1 MKNQGQFTREADA
14 GPHGLVLLY
23 PPDANDR
30 AEASAWMKR
39 AQPLGFEVSPEEA
52 HLQGRNATVCDEPVE
67 AAAKTYAENHFELRY
82 AWPE

>member
-1 MKNQGQFTREADA
+1 
-14 GPHGLVLLY
+14 
-23 PPDANDR
+23 
-30 AEASAWMKR
+30 MKR